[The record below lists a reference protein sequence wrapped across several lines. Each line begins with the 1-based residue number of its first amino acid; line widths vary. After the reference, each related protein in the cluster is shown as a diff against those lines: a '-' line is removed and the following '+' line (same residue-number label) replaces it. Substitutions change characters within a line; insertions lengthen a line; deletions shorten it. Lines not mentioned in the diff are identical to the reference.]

1 MNKLLSSITR
11 KRTVTLWMLA
21 LLLMIISFLEFSSSD
36 SMDREVTRL
45 EKRIHKRQQILED
58 FVLKAMET
66 PDSLFIDFSDF
77 PEDMVIYRYYRDR
90 YDNDTLQSWIN
101 QLPIANDDINQFTF
115 GYRIN
120 QLNSK
125 GVTNTPLAYI
135 DDFEQYIS
143 LGSAWYVVRQYK
155 QENMSIIAALL
166 IQTDYPTENNV
177 LKSEIN
183 PHFSLRRQLSIVP
196 VTYDESYVVHGKDGG
211 VLFSVLKNL
220 PNDSGQSGAILRWFA
235 MLLAIIALF
244 SNLQINKG
252 VKEFFFVFGGLA
264 AIRFLAIY
272 QSSRSQSEFELF
284 SPNLYADFGLFNS
297 LADLLI
303 TNILIFLLILAL
315 FMVRKSLARIYLRSC
330 IKKRRVL
337 TAVFLLI
344 PLLLIPYIQISLKSV
359 IINSNIVLEL
369 YKIDEISIY
378 SVLVYISYGLLFL
391 ALLFSFQLVRPIH
404 NKRRKYSFLRTKSLF
419 IYISIISLYTLVTV
433 SLNGYKK
440 EFDRNRIWTTKMSM
454 ERDLNLELQLK
465 DIENKIANDPAL
477 IYWLNMDVGGEIMIN
492 NRLNEAYFG
501 SILQRYD
508 IRITKSRKGQ
518 LLDRGNGSPLVDCEG
533 FFHDLIMN
541 YGIPLVNESSRFFFI
556 NNNKGRV
563 SYLGVFTYPYFGR
576 EDFIRLYIELDSKF
590 MKETIGYPA
599 ALLNHVQIDNF
610 NIPSSY
616 SYGKYLNCRLV
627 AYRGEYNYPILTTPD
642 TLIGY
647 YAARKDGYIHFTNQ
661 ISPENKMLI
670 SRPER
675 SIFPYFVTFSYI
687 YLFFSLLIFGVLRI
701 RNGRF
706 FSQLP
711 RNSFRW
717 KITTLLVASLVV
729 ALVSMGA
736 GSIWFSINYFNENS
750 RAQMEEKMN
759 SVQSTLSKC
768 VQNVQRYN
776 DIIFNKTQ
784 LLSEMNN
791 LSDNAQIDI
800 NVYGSDG
807 LLIRTTQQEVYD
819 RFLIGKRMNPEAYK
833 QIVHNN
839 RKQFVNKEN
848 IARLSYNS
856 LYAPLCNQDGV
867 LIAIANIPFFS
878 KQSGIRSDASSI
890 IAAIINIYLLLLLAA
905 VFGGMALSNSLSKPL
920 VEISK
925 KMELLDISR
934 KPEHIDYANKDEL
947 GILVAA
953 YNKMVDDLEES
964 TRILAQGEREQAWRE
979 MARQIAHEIKNPL
992 TPMRLSIQHLMRLKS
1007 QGIEDWPNRFD
1018 ALAGSLIEQIDILSE
1033 AAGEFSSFSRFY
1045 SEDLTKVEINNLI
1058 REQIVLF
1065 NTRDNI
1071 TISYESDSREA
1082 YTMARKTQLSRVF
1095 VNLLSNAVQAVENQ
1109 SKGRIR
1115 VSLKVVGNNYEVS
1128 FEDDGPG
1135 VADNLTHKLFKP
1147 NFTTKTGGT
1156 GLGLAICRSIMEQ
1169 SQGEINYAVSEKL
1182 GGACF
1187 TLKLK
1192 LC

>member
-1 MNKLLSSITR
+1 MNKLLSVIIR
-11 KRTVTLWMLA
+11 KRPATLWMLA
-21 LLLMIISFLEFSSSD
+21 LLLMIVSFLEFSSSD
-36 SMDREVTRL
+36 SMDREVSRL
-45 EKRIHKRQQILED
+45 ESRIHIRQQLLED
-58 FVLKAMET
+58 FVLKTAET
-66 PDSLFIDFSDF
+66 PDSLFIDFKDF
-77 PEDMVIYRYYRDR
+77 PEDMVIYRYYS
-90 YDNDTLQSWIN
+90 DTLQSWIN
-101 QLPIANDDINQFTF
+101 QLPIANDDIANFDF

-125 GVTNTPLAYI
+125 GVTNTPLAYTGKL
-135 DDFEQYIS
+135 EQYMS
-143 LGSAWYVVRQYK
+143 LGSAWYVVKKYTK
-155 QENMSIIAALL
+155 GNMKLVAALL

-244 SNLQINKG
+244 SNLQINRG
-252 VKEFFFVFGGLA
+252 VKEFFFVFGGLVV
-264 AIRFLAIY
+264 IRFLAIY
-272 QSSRSQSEFELF
+272 QSSQSQSEFELF
-284 SPNLYADFGLFNS
+284 SPNLYADFGIFNS

-315 FMVRKSLARIYLRSC
+315 FMVRKSLALIFLRSQ
-330 IKKRRVL
+330 IKKRRLL
-337 TAVFLLI
+337 TAVFLMI
-344 PLLLIPYIQISLKSV
+344 PILLIPYIQISLKSV

-378 SVLVYISYGLLFL
+378 SILVYVSYGLLFL
-391 ALLFSFQLVRPIH
+391 ALLFSFQLIRPIQI
-404 NKRRKYSFLRTKSLF
+404 KRRKYSFLKTKSLY
-419 IYISIISLYTLVTV
+419 IYIAAISLYTLVTV
-433 SLNGYKK
+433 SINGYKK
-440 EFDRNRIWTTKMSM
+440 ELDRNKVWTTKMSI

-465 DIENKIANDPAL
+465 DMESSIAKDPILNLLVNIE
-477 IYWLNMDVGGEIMIN
+477 GGEGYVSD
-492 NRLNEAYFG
+492 RLNEAYFG
-501 SILQRYD
+501 SISQRYD
-508 IRITKSRKGQ
+508 IRRTKCTKGQ
-518 LLDRGNGSPLVDCEG
+518 LLDREDDSPLVDCEL
-533 FFHDLIMN
+533 FFDNERIN
-541 YGIPLVNESSRFFFI
+541 YGIPLVDGSRFFFL
-556 NNNKGRV
+556 NNYNGRV
-563 SYLGVFTYPYFGR
+563 SYLGIFTYPGFGNG
-576 EDFIRLYIELDSKF
+576 DIRLYIELDSKF

-610 NIPSSY
+610 YIPSSY
-616 SYGKYLNCRLV
+616 SYGKYLNNRLV
-627 AYRGEYNYPILTTPD
+627 TYSGGYNYPIVAQSD

-647 YAARKDGYIHFTNQ
+647 YVTRKDGYIHFTNKV
-661 ISPENKMLI
+661 SPENMMVI

-675 SIFPYFVTFSYI
+675 NVFPYFVTFSYI
-687 YLFFSLLIFGVLRI
+687 YLFFSLLFFGILRF
-701 RNGRF
+701 RNGRLF
-706 FSQLP
+706 YQLP
-711 RNSFRW
+711 KKSFRW
-717 KITTLLVASLVV
+717 KITTLIVASLVV

-736 GSIWFSINYFNENS
+736 GSIWFSVNYFNENNRS
-750 RAQMEEKMN
+750 QMESKMN
-759 SVQSTLSKC
+759 SVESALSFYVK
-768 VQNVQRYN
+768 NIQRYN
-776 DIIFNKTQ
+776 DTRFNKTD
-784 LLSEMNN
+784 LLNAMNR
-791 LSDNAQIDI
+791 LSNNTQIDI

-839 RKQFVNKEN
+839 KKQFVNKEN

-856 LYAPLCNQDGV
+856 LYAPLYNQDGV

-878 KQSGIRSDASSI
+878 KQSGMKSDASSI

-905 VFGGMALSNSLSKPL
+905 IFGGLALSNSLSKPL
-920 VEISK
+920 AEISK

-934 KPEHIDYANKDEL
+934 KPEHINYTNKDEL

-1018 ALAGSLIEQIDILSE
+1018 ALAGTLIEQIDILSE

-1045 SEDLTKVEINNLI
+1045 SEDLAKVEINNLI

-1109 SKGRIR
+1109 SKGRIC
-1115 VSLKVVGNNYEVS
+1115 VSLKVVGNYYEVS

-1169 SQGEINYAVSEKL
+1169 SQGEINYYISEKL

-1187 TLKLK
+1187 SLKLPVHQNA
-1192 LC
+1192 

>member
-1 MNKLLSSITR
+1 
-11 KRTVTLWMLA
+11 MLA
-21 LLLMIISFLEFSSSD
+21 ILLMIVSFLEFSSSD

-45 EKRIHKRQQILED
+45 ENRIHKRQQILED
-58 FVLKAMET
+58 FVIKASET
-66 PDSLFIDFSDF
+66 SDTLFIDFSDF
-77 PEDMVIYRYYRDR
+77 PEDMIIYRYY
-90 YDNDTLQSWIN
+90 NDTLQSWMN
-101 QLPIANDDINQFTF
+101 QLPIANDDIDKFTF

-120 QLNSK
+120 HLNSK
-125 GVTNTPLAYI
+125 VVTNTPLAYVGVI
-135 DDFEQYIS
+135 EQYMS
-143 LGSAWYVVRQYK
+143 LGSAWYIVRQYK
-155 QENMSIIAALL
+155 KGNMSIVAALL

-220 PNDSGQSGAILRWFA
+220 PTQSGQSGALLRWFA

-244 SNLQINKG
+244 SNLQINRG
-252 VKEFFFVFGGLA
+252 VKEFFFVFGGLVV
-264 AIRFLAIY
+264 IRFLAIY
-272 QSSRSQSEFELF
+272 QSSQSQSEFELF
-284 SPNLYADFGLFNS
+284 SPNLYAHFGLFNS

-315 FMVRKSLARIYLRSC
+315 FMVRKSLALIFLRSR
-330 IKKRRVL
+330 IKKRRLL
-337 TAVFLLI
+337 TAMFLLI
-344 PLLLIPYIQISLKSV
+344 PVLLIPYIQITLKSV
-359 IINSNIVLEL
+359 IINSSIVLEL

-378 SVLVYISYGLLFL
+378 SILVYISYGLLFL
-391 ALLFSFQLVRPIH
+391 ALLFSFQLVRPIQ
-404 NKRRKYSFLRTKSLF
+404 NKRRKYSFLKTKSLF
-419 IYISIISLYTLVTV
+419 IYISVISLYTLVTV
-433 SLNGYKK
+433 SMNGFKK
-440 EFDRNRIWTTKMSM
+440 ELDRNRVWTTIMSV

-465 DIENKIANDPAL
+465 EIETTIAKDPFL
-477 IYWLNMDVGGEIMIN
+477 RLWVNIEGEDVIVS

-501 SILQRYD
+501 SISQRYD
-508 IRITKSRKGQ
+508 LRITKCKKGE
-518 LLDRGNGSPLVDCEG
+518 LLDRENDSPLVDCEG
-533 FFHDLIMN
+533 FFNNELGN
-541 YGIPLVNESSRFFFI
+541 YGIPLVDEYSRFFFL
-556 NNNKGRV
+556 NNYNGRV
-563 SYLGVFTYPYFGR
+563 SYLGVFTYPGFGSG
-576 EDFIRLYIELDSKF
+576 DIRLYIELDSKF

-610 NIPSSY
+610 NIPLSY
-616 SYGKYLNCRLV
+616 SYGKYLNNRLV
-627 AYRGEYNYPILTTPD
+627 TYNGKYNYPILATPD

-647 YAARKDGYIHFTNQ
+647 YATRKDGFIHFTNK
-661 ISPENKMLI
+661 ISPENMMVI

-675 SIFPYFVTFSYI
+675 NIFPYFVTFSYI
-687 YLFFSLLIFGVLRI
+687 YLFFSLLIFGILRF
-701 RNGRF
+701 RSGRLF
-706 FSQLP
+706 YQLP

-717 KITTLLVASLVV
+717 KITTLLLASLVV

-736 GSIWFSINYFNENS
+736 GSIWFSINYFNESNRS
-750 RAQMEEKMN
+750 QMEDKMN
-759 SVQSTLSKC
+759 SVQSTLSS
-768 VQNVQRYN
+768 NIRFVQRYN
-776 DIIFNKTQ
+776 DTRFNKTE
-784 LLSEMNN
+784 LLKIMNR
-791 LSDNAQIDI
+791 LSNNTQIDI
-800 NVYGSDG
+800 NVYASDG
-807 LLIRTTQQEVYD
+807 TLIRTTQQEVFD

-839 RKQFVNKEN
+839 KKQFIHKEN
-848 IARLSYNS
+848 IARLTYNS
-856 LYAPLCNQDGV
+856 LYAPLYNQDGV

-878 KQSGIRSDASSI
+878 KQSGMRGDASSI

-905 VFGGMALSNSLSKPL
+905 IFGGMALSNSLSKPL
-920 VEISK
+920 AEISK

-934 KPEHIDYANKDEL
+934 KPEHIDYTNKDEL

-1007 QGIEDWPNRFD
+1007 QGIEDWPKRFD
-1018 ALAGSLIEQIDILSE
+1018 ALAGTLIEQIDILSE

-1071 TISYESDSREA
+1071 TISYESETREA
-1082 YTMARKTQLSRVF
+1082 WTLARKTQLSRVF
-1095 VNLLSNAVQAVENQ
+1095 VNLLSNAVQAIENQ
-1109 SKGRIR
+1109 SKSRIC
-1115 VSLKVVGNNYEVS
+1115 VSLKVVDNNYEVS

-1169 SQGEINYAVSEKL
+1169 SQGEINYDISEKL

-1187 TLKLK
+1187 TLKLPVYQNG
-1192 LC
+1192 